1 MSFFSI
7 ISDILTEISSSLT
20 ALEVAKSEYLDV
32 FGIGDKRPSSALSNH
47 TIRPV
52 DSFASLASVYLG
64 SQTDSSSLYSTDH
77 FDINS
82 TIHQLL
88 TSLRVTSPTTYHRKH
103 SFEHINYLESN
114 LEKTTHQCDQIIQ
127 HFRDRINEATK
138 VVNDLQRS
146 ADKIDA
152 MRDVVAVASQGKLF
166 LRSISPK
173 KRHRDSEDSQLTVF
187 SHDNIVSSRPDHTTP
202 GNTSTATQ
210 TGMSDYFPTHST
222 SSFNPTWFDR
232 FIQSPN
238 STSYKSYLN
247 ELREVSELQKKDHGT
262 TTSPTKIAIK
272 FKQLAK
278 KKKRLEEKIYDLHQ
292 LEGKHSFSST
302 SRVKAWLKRMV
313 TPVKPPHRLEIV
325 FDIDERNCFVG
336 REVKR
341 LQGSPTI
348 CGDAIDASIDNALRN
363 SQVVLE
369 AVKRDLES
377 IKKSFVAVNFYFS
390 FFLTEVIFILL
401 FFKAEQFIN
410 MANHSVSRAH
420 RAIKGAIKVSFC
432 HIDPSEVIIYYL
444 LE

>member
-1 MSFFSI
+1 
-7 ISDILTEISSSLT
+7 LT

-32 FGIGDKRPSSALSNH
+32 FGNGDKRPSSALSNH

-52 DSFASLASVYLG
+52 DSFASLASVYLD
-64 SQTDSSSLYSTDH
+64 SQTDSSSLCSIDH
-77 FDINS
+77 FDIDS

-88 TSLRVTSPTTYHRKH
+88 TSLRVTSPTNHRKH

-114 LEKTTHQCDQIIQ
+114 LEQTTHQCDQIIQ

-152 MRDVVAVASQGKLF
+152 LRDMVVVASQDKLF
-166 LRSISPK
+166 LRSISPQQ
-173 KRHRDSEDSQLTVF
+173 RHRDSEDSQLTVF
-187 SHDNIVSSRPDHTTP
+187 SHGSSRPEHTTT
-202 GNTSTATQ
+202 GHTSTSTQ
-210 TGMSDYFPTHST
+210 TAMSDHSLTHST
-222 SSFNPTWFDR
+222 HSFNPTWLDR

-247 ELREVSELQKKDHGT
+247 ELREVSELQKKDHSA
-262 TTSPTKIAIK
+262 TTSPTKIAKK
-272 FKQLAK
+272 FKELAK
-278 KKKRLEEKIYDLHQ
+278 KKTRLEEKIYDLHQ
-292 LEGKHSFSST
+292 LEAGLGKQHSFSST

-313 TPVKPPHRLEIV
+313 TPVQPRRRLEIV

-341 LQGSPTI
+341 LQRSPTI
-348 CGDAIDASIDNALRN
+348 RGDAIDASIDNALRN

-390 FFLTEVIFILL
+390 FLL
-401 FFKAEQFIN
+401 GK
-410 MANHSVSRAH
+410 
-420 RAIKGAIKVSFC
+420 
-432 HIDPSEVIIYYL
+432 
-444 LE
+444 